1 MKKVKIPKNRIRKLK
16 TFSLGKKSFELLSL
30 NSQNKKLIDL
40 CSNDYFGLS
49 RDKDLIKAA
58 YKISLLEG
66 IGSGSSRFI
75 TGSRPIHKLLE
86 TELAKWL
93 IKRKYYFSQADFKQI

>member
-16 TFSLGKKSFELLSL
+16 TFSLGKKSFELLSS

-58 YKISLLEG
+58 YEISMLEG

-75 TGSRPIHKLLE
+75 TGSRPYITYWKQNLQSG
-86 TELAKWL
+86 L
-93 IKRKYYFSQADFKQI
+93 IRRKYYFSQADFKQI